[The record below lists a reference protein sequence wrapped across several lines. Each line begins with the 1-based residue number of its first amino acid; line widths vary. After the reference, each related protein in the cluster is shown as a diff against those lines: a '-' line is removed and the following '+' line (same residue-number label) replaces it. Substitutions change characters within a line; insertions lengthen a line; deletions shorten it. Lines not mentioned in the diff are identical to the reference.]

1 MLADDV
7 RKFEPGS
14 YGDFSA
20 NSIPDLDQDQA
31 APAVSQWNTVGL
43 PLDPDADSNHPMD
56 FGISPKPPT
65 AYRARTLRNWATPAG
80 ARKDNLGGVRAFPQ
94 EQAATSPRGQEPKSP
109 RTNTGGS
116 SKCQPP
122 LRPSQDPELGPPGAL
137 GWDKK
142 FVDFKY
148 ALMPNQVDISD
159 ISGFWV
165 NKSRIEGT
173 YLSDRTSF
181 VYETDKE

>member
-1 MLADDV
+1 MDLGLAQHVPTNPNWCHGTLSQLLPLTGLSCSLD
-7 RKFEPGS
+7 RCH
-14 YGDFSA
+14 A
-20 NSIPDLDQDQA
+20 DLDQDQA

-43 PLDPDADSNHPMD
+43 PLDPDADSNHP
-56 FGISPKPPT
+56 ISSNGFWDIAEASNCLPRKNASKLGNTCRRQERQPGGCQSFPP
-65 AYRARTLRNWATPAG
+65 A
-80 ARKDNLGGVRAFPQ
+80 
-94 EQAATSPRGQEPKSP
+94 QEPKSP

-148 ALMPNQVDISD
+148 ALTPNQVD

-165 NKSRIEGT
+165 NK
-173 YLSDRTSF
+173 
-181 VYETDKE
+181 